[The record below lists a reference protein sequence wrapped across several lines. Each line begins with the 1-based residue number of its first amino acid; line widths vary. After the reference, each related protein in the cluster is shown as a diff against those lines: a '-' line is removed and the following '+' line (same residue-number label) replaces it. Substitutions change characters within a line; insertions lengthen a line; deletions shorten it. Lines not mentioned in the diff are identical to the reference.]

1 MKLCFNITMKNIFP
15 FFLAFLLL
23 FTFSCAGTPEADAP
37 PDLAH
42 FNTPVPSV
50 EEKIENFE
58 EIEEVDGSE
67 EIAETD
73 EIDGSTE
80 IVEVDE
86 IAEFGEIEEVD
97 GLTEIAEL
105 GEIEEVDGSTEIV
118 EVDEIAELEEIEKIY
133 ELAEIAKVDEIEEP
147 MEPEVLHTELQA
159 DEKPLIADIFDDED
173 FGKPEELA
181 EVEPAVQDEPEFEE
195 EAVIAEAPQIM
206 QAPHIVQAPPLPQP
220 EPVREQVLPMQ
231 TPAQTTQAPRQQP
244 SQAPVP
250 SSLLSPAAAPSIG
263 RDIAAE
269 QGNVPSR
276 DEPPVPAR
284 QGIIAP
290 QNDEV
295 VFSRIVRATVGQIVE
310 IPFMG
315 TNWVYLGELASRRGI
330 AYDSSRRES
339 EGQSIIFRAEEA
351 GTYVLKF
358 YRDVFVRGYILNDYV
373 QVIVGEAPSDGAGW
387 FNPPIDRGRVVA
399 NPRWPSALQEA
410 EMLRGGSPGTSI
422 SNSPPPASP
431 PSGESV
437 TAQGTSPAQGSVS
450 TQNSTPNQGT
460 TPTQG
465 SASTQSPTP
474 AQSST
479 PTQGTSPVQ
488 ETVPYQP
495 PVQPVAGTVPERQNI
510 PIPEDMMQRAK
521 EAFDAGNVA
530 AAIALLDQFREYYPS
545 GSDEAYWLYGQFY
558 EANSPSRDILLSL
571 DYYRR
576 LVREYPQSSRI
587 SDARR
592 RIAYLERFYINIQ

>member
-1 MKLCFNITMKNIFP
+1 MKLHFDITMKNIFLP
-15 FFLAFLLL
+15 FLAAFLL
-23 FTFSCAGTPEADAP
+23 FTFSCAGTPEADSP
-37 PDLAH
+37 MDLAQ
-42 FNTPVPSV
+42 FNAPV
-50 EEKIENFE
+50 KE
-58 EIEEVDGSE
+58 EIEEKKDYEEIEKVDGLA
-67 EIAETD
+67 EIAEVV
-73 EIDGSTE
+73 E
-80 IVEVDE
+80 IVES
-86 IAEFGEIEEVD
+86 EETEETD
-97 GLTEIAEL
+97 GLAEI
-105 GEIEEVDGSTEIV
+105 G
-118 EVDEIAELEEIEKIY
+118 EIAELEETEKTDGLVDVAEVEEINELIEI
-133 ELAEIAKVDEIEEP
+133 VEIEEP
-147 MEPEVLHTELQA
+147 REPEVWDTEPLP
-159 DEKPLIADIFDDED
+159 DEKPLIADTFDDED
-173 FGKPEELA
+173 FYEPVELA
-181 EVEPAVQDEPEFEE
+181 EAELTVHDEPKIEPEFEE
-195 EAVIAEAPQIM
+195 ETAIVEEPQVTQAPQI
-206 QAPHIVQAPPLPQP
+206 VQAAPPSQP
-220 EPVREQVLPMQ
+220 EPVREQEPPVQ
-231 TPAQTTQAPRQQP
+231 IPAQTVQPAPRQQP
-244 SQAPVP
+244 VPQTLLVPAEAPAVDRDNSLQWSSIPFRNEP
-250 SSLLSPAAAPSIG
+250 SFSL
-263 RDIAAE
+263 
-269 QGNVPSR
+269 R
-276 DEPPVPAR
+276 DETPVPAR
-284 QGIIAP
+284 QGIVTP

-339 EGQSIIFRAEEA
+339 EGQSIIFRVEEA

-358 YRDVFVRGYILNDYV
+358 YKRDHIMDYILNDYV
-373 QVIVGEAPSDGAGW
+373 QVIVGEAPSSGAGW

-410 EMLRGGSPGTSI
+410 EILRGGSPGTI
-422 SNSPPPASP
+422 SDAPSPASP
-431 PSGESV
+431 SSGESV
-437 TAQGTSPAQGSVS
+437 TSQGTSPAQGS
-450 TQNSTPNQGT
+450 

-465 SASTQSPTP
+465 TASAQGSTT
-474 AQSST
+474 
-479 PTQGTSPVQ
+479 TQGTSPVQ

-495 PVQPVAGTVPERQNI
+495 PAGQPATGAQPVATDPPAAGTVPERQEI
-510 PIPEDMMQRAK
+510 PLPEDMMKSAK

>member
-1 MKLCFNITMKNIFP
+1 MKLRFNITMKNIFP

-23 FTFSCAGTPEADAP
+23 FTFSCAGTPEAP

-58 EIEEVDGSE
+58 EIEEVDES
-67 EIAETD
+67 
-73 EIDGSTE
+73 
-80 IVEVDE
+80 
-86 IAEFGEIEEVD
+86 
-97 GLTEIAEL
+97 TEIAEL
-105 GEIEEVDGSTEIV
+105 GGIEEVDASTEIA
-118 EVDEIAELEEIEKIY
+118 EVAELEEIEKND
-133 ELAEIAKVDEIEEP
+133 ELVEIAKVDEIE
-147 MEPEVLHTELQA
+147 ELQA

-195 EAVIAEAPQIM
+195 EAVIAEEPQVIQAPQ
-206 QAPHIVQAPPLPQP
+206 IVQAPPPPQP
-220 EPVREQVLPMQ
+220 EPVREQVPLVQ
-231 TPAQTTQAPRQQP
+231 TPVQTTQTAPRQQP

-437 TAQGTSPAQGSVS
+437 TAQG
-450 TQNSTPNQGT
+450 STPNQGTSPVQGTTSTQGT

-465 SASTQSPTP
+465 SASTQN
-474 AQSST
+474 ST

-495 PVQPVAGTVPERQNI
+495 PVQPAAGTVPERQEI
-510 PIPEDMMQRAK
+510 PLPEDMMQRAK

-558 EANSPSRDILLSL
+558 EANSPSRDILLAL

-592 RIAYLERFYINIQ
+592 RIAYLERFFINIQ